1 MGVDRSLPITP
12 IPGKNPVNIFDQ
24 TMKERLEKQT
34 KSTDSFQQK
43 SSRHLE
49 QTLSSGSKSSKKNG
63 DDIRHP
69 LSSSSTL
76 SHQSL
81 KPHPQPHLPTKDTD
95 NIASPLKHCKKSKK
109 SRHFVQ
115 TDKTISHSF
124 DESKPSLASSGKSL
138 SFSYHYPHTSHSFKR
153 TNSLD
158 DKQLVMETTQS
169 FEHAQFASQP
179 NEKIS
184 VDKKKK
190 DKRPKKSKKERS
202 QESGFVL
209 SDHAIPN
216 TSHVTTSISHM
227 IPPSSRSSNRPSQL
241 TVETTSFESNDVQSM
256 LKVR

>member
-24 TMKERLEKQT
+24 TMKERLDKQT
-34 KSTDSFQQK
+34 KMTDPSQQK
-43 SSRHLE
+43 SSRQLD
-49 QTLSSGSKSSKKNG
+49 QTSSSGSKSSKKNG

-81 KPHPQPHLPTKDTD
+81 KPHPQPHLSTKDTD
-95 NIASPLKHCKKSKK
+95 SIASPSKHCKKPKK
-109 SRHFVQ
+109 SRHFVP
-115 TDKTISHSF
+115 TDKIISHSF
-124 DESKPSLASSGKSL
+124 DEPKTSLASTGKSL
-138 SFSYHYPHTSHSFKR
+138 SFSSHHPLTSHPFKR
-153 TNSLD
+153 TKSLD
-158 DKQLVMETTQS
+158 DKQVVMETIQS

-179 NEKIS
+179 NEKMS

-202 QESGFVL
+202 QDFGLVS
-209 SDHAIPN
+209 SDYAIPN
-216 TSHVTTSISHM
+216 TSHVTTSTSHM
-227 IPPSSRSSNRPSQL
+227 IPPISRSSSRPSQL
-241 TVETTSFESNDVQSM
+241 TVEMTSFESNDVQSM